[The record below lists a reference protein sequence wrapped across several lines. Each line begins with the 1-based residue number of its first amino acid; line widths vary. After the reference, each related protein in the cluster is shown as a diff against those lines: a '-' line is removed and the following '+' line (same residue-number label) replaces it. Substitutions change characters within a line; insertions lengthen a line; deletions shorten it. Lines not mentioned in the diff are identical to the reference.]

1 MLKIKHFIILTLAV
15 SSFASCAKDY
25 ALVGSER
32 EQGRTPIW
40 MSTNVGVMTTRVTT
54 SRLPNTPI
62 STSTT
67 DWESKI
73 TTLRLIISDSQTG
86 EIVYNVKTS
95 NPQEIEQRYVQ
106 TKGETARWN
115 KPFQIAP
122 GKYDFWFIANEGTN
136 WYAPVTSDHDGAS
149 AKYNAVWDK
158 LAVGTNIA
166 RIFDGKVFGG
176 TDAPLSHLDIA
187 PYRKYRGRD
196 VVWAPLVNAADA
208 ARDYPMPMSA
218 VYKNITVT
226 NERNGKGK
234 SEQDPQ
240 HFLAGG
246 DEVVK
251 LVRCMAK
258 VTFILKG
265 AAYINSN
272 RTIRSLQW
280 PHLGPFSIMLLN
292 RPRYWSFFNTPLFD
306 MNHKPREFKF
316 YSDIF
321 DDQSRIPMI
330 RTATAGRA
338 PVSYQGIDYTE
349 SDVSRSEA
357 DLKDYRY
364 TFYVPEL
371 LLEKDP
377 RDGEINGGQ
386 AADPLK
392 ALMLSFAPQGT
403 TFTNRGGLWVEDPS
417 EEDGKAYLPFSGAT
431 EFLEK
436 IKETKAFNIGTGDLT
451 EPDNDTD
458 NPRLPNPNLY
468 SKFSLLRNRHYI
480 YTIKE
485 KDRLQVD
492 VRIAPWEDA
501 TSQGERLVYAG
512 FNVQVGDPSFSNGQ
526 KQTDVCIQL
535 TNLNPGVKRIKLT
548 LLQQDGK
555 KTNEQAYFSNVGGME
570 AESGSQPKW
579 VGFGNTAD
587 MKKDGGYAKC
597 TINWNGASGVNA
609 PMVGKAFVKI
619 EYFSDDDMHYLIAG
633 PSADNPETIVVR
645 PTNWASFYNN
655 L

>member
-1 MLKIKHFIILTLAV
+1 MKKLRFLTILLFSCLV
-15 SSFASCAKDY
+15 FASCAKDY
-25 ALVGSER
+25 AFGGSER

-40 MSTNVGVMTTRVTT
+40 MSTNVAVMTTRATT

-73 TTLRLIISDSQTG
+73 STLRLIISDSQTG
-86 EIVYNVKTS
+86 EIVYNVKTI

-106 TKGETARWN
+106 TQNVNARWN
-115 KPFQIAP
+115 KPFQILP
-122 GKYDFWFIANEGTN
+122 GKYDFWFIANEGAN

-158 LAVGTNIA
+158 LTEGTSIA

-176 TDAPLSHLDIA
+176 ADAPLSHLDIA
-187 PYRKYRGRD
+187 PYRKWRGRD
-196 VVWAPLVNAADA
+196 VVWAPKVDFSDY

-226 NERNGKGK
+226 NERRGKGK

-240 HFLAGG
+240 HFVAGG

-330 RTATAGRA
+330 RTATAGRP
-338 PVSYQGIDYTE
+338 PVNYQGIDYTE

-371 LLEKDP
+371 LLEQNP
-377 RDGEINGGQ
+377 SDGEPNGGL

-403 TFTNRGGLWVEDPS
+403 TFTNRGGLWVDNPS
-417 EEDGKAYLPFSGAT
+417 DEDGKAYLPFSGAA
-431 EFLEK
+431 EFSEK
-436 IKETKAFNIGTGDLT
+436 IKETKAFNLGTGDLT

-492 VRIAPWEDA
+492 VRIAPWDDA
-501 TSQGERLVYAG
+501 SSQGERLVYHG
-512 FNVQVGDPSFSNGQ
+512 FNVMVSDPSFSNAQ
-526 KQTDVCIQL
+526 QQTEVQIQMTDL
-535 TNLNPGVKRIKLT
+535 KPGVKRVKLT
-548 LLQQDGK
+548 LLNQDGE
-555 KTNEQAYFSNVGGME
+555 TNGQAYFSNVGGME

-609 PMVGKAFVKI
+609 PLAGKAFVKI

-633 PSADNPETIVVR
+633 PSADNAETIVVR
-645 PTNWASFYNN
+645 PRNWTSFYNN

>member
-40 MSTNVGVMTTRVTT
+40 MSTNVALMTTRAIT
-54 SRLPNTPI
+54 SRLPNTSI
-62 STSTT
+62 STTTT

-73 TTLRLIISDSQTG
+73 STLRLIISDSQTG
-86 EIVYNVKTS
+86 VIVYNVKTS

-187 PYRKYRGRD
+187 PYRKFQGRD
-196 VVWAPLVNAADA
+196 KVWAPLVNPSDF

-226 NERNGKGK
+226 NERRGKGK

-240 HFLAGG
+240 HFVAGG

-251 LVRCMAK
+251 LMRCMAK
-258 VTFILKG
+258 VTFVLKG

-272 RTIRSLQW
+272 RTIRDLQW
-280 PHLGPFSIMLLN
+280 PWLGKFSIMLLN

-330 RTATAGRA
+330 RLGTAGRA
-338 PVSYQGIDYTE
+338 PVNYQGIDYTA
-349 SDVSRSEA
+349 SDVSQNED
-357 DLKDYRY
+357 DLKDYQY

-371 LLEKDP
+371 LLEKDT

-392 ALMLSFAPQGT
+392 AVMLSFAPRGT
-403 TFTNRGGLWVEDPS
+403 AFTNRGGLWVDNPS
-417 EEDGKAYLPFSGAT
+417 EKDGKAYLPFSGAA
-431 EFLEK
+431 EFLGK
-436 IKETKAFNIGTGDLT
+436 IRETKAFNIGTGDLA
-451 EPDNDTD
+451 EADNNTD
-458 NPRLPNPNLY
+458 NPRLPNPQLY

-480 YTIKE
+480 YTIRE
-485 KDRLQVD
+485 KKRLQVD
-492 VRIAPWEDA
+492 VRIAPWEADE
-501 TSQGERLVYAG
+501 QEGERLVYHG
-512 FNVQVGDPSFSNGQ
+512 FNVMVSDPSFSNAQ
-526 KQTDVCIQL
+526 KQTDVLIQMTDL
-535 TNLNPGVKRIKLT
+535 KPGVKRVKLT
-548 LLQQDGK
+548 LLNQDGK
-555 KTNEQAYFSNVGGME
+555 TNGQAYFSNVGGME

-619 EYFSDDDMHYLIAG
+619 EYFSDDDMHYLIGG